1 MKTSMSRI
9 SKIILLIVRNY
20 ISRIF
25 SRSTTMRKGKKRT
38 LRRDSREIRNRARM
52 GMRAKSP
59 SILTY

>member
-9 SKIILLIVRNY
+9 SKIILLLVRNY

-25 SRSTTMRKGKKRT
+25 SKSTTMRKGKKRT
-38 LRRDSREIRNRARM
+38 LRRDSQEIRNRVRM